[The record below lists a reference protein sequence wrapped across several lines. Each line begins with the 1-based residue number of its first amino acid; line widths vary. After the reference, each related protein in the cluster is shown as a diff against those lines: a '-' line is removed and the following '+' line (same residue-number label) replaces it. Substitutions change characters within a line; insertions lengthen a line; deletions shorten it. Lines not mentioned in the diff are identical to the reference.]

1 MRIDGFADLHLHTTH
16 SDGQHAPKAVI
27 DKCASTGLRAVSIV
41 DHDDVSAIS
50 EATRCGENVGI
61 EVIPGVELSVTW
73 EGYDLHVLGYCI
85 DHENADLINYLNIF
99 KKARIERAR
108 QIVEK
113 LGALGVTI
121 PFEAVQHLA
130 GPGTIGR
137 PHIAQVLVENGLV
150 KSFQDAFDRF
160 IGDGKPAN
168 VLKYKIDLE
177 NALKL
182 IRSAGGVSV
191 VAHPGLQ
198 LDIREIEKLTQA
210 GIDGIEVIH
219 PAHDDDR
226 VQLYRKLAYD
236 HNLVETGGSDFHG
249 GKKGDSVLGKHRIPY
264 DWVTRVKALADEIKT
279 GSESLYDH

>member
-1 MRIDGFADLHLHTTH
+1 METHGFADLHLHTNH
-16 SDGQHAPKAVI
+16 SDGQHAPTAVI
-27 DKCASTGLRAVSIV
+27 DKCASNGLRAVSIV

-50 EATRCGENVGI
+50 EAIRRGEEKGV

-73 EGYDLHVLGYCI
+73 EGYDLHVLAYCI
-85 DHENADLINYLNIF
+85 DHESTDLTDYLNVF
-99 KKARIERAR
+99 KSARVDRASK
-108 QIVEK
+108 IVEK
-113 LGALGVTI
+113 LGELGASI
-121 PFEAVQHLA
+121 AFEAVQHRA

-137 PHIAQVLVENGLV
+137 PHIAQVLLKDGLV
-150 KSFQDAFDRF
+150 RSFQDAFDRF

-168 VLKYKIDLE
+168 VQKYKIDLE

-198 LDIREIEKLTQA
+198 LELRDIEKLTEA

-219 PAHDDDR
+219 PTHDDDQ
-226 VQLYRKLAYD
+226 VQLFRKHAYD
-236 HNLVETGGSDFHG
+236 YDLLETGGSDFHG
-249 GKKGDSVLGKHRIPY
+249 GKKGETVLGKYRIPY
-264 DWVTRVKALADEIKT
+264 DWVSRTKALADGIKT